1 MIKLHDIHKIYRSDG
16 IECVALNGVSLEIP
30 KGEFTSIVGRSGS
43 GKSTLM
49 HIIGMIDTPTSGTV
63 EINGQNIAELNK
75 KQQASYRNKTVG
87 FVFQTFF
94 LEPTYTVFKN
104 VEMPLLIAGVPKSK
118 RKERIEKALEAVGLS
133 DKAKNSANKLS
144 GGEKQRVS
152 IARALVNDSPVIL
165 ADEPCGNLDSKNSEN
180 IMSILR
186 TLAQQGKTVVLV
198 THNQSDAEKTDRII
212 TILDGRVCSDEKL

>member
-1 MIKLHDIHKIYRSDG
+1 MIKLQDIHKIYRSDG
-16 IECVALNGVSLEIP
+16 IECAALNGVSLEIP
-30 KGEFTSIVGRSGS
+30 KGEFASIVGRSGS

-49 HIIGMIDTPTSGTV
+49 HIIGMIDNPTSGTV

-75 KQQASYRNKTVG
+75 KQQASYRNKTIG

-104 VEMPLLIAGVPKSK
+104 VEMPLLIAGVPKLE
-118 RKERIEKALEAVGLS
+118 RKERIEKALESVGLS
-133 DKAKNSANKLS
+133 DKSKNSANRLS

-152 IARALVNDSPVIL
+152 IARALVNDSPIIL

-180 IMSILR
+180 IMLILR
-186 TLAQQGKTVVLV
+186 SLAQQGRTVVLV